1 MGQKTAIA
9 EREIRFRAQDGAS
22 IAAFVAEPAGAP
34 SAPRMVIAPEFR
46 GLTPW
51 IRSVA
56 RMLAR
61 EGFRAVAP
69 EIFAREPLPGTA
81 DRAALLARMG
91 RLSIPMAVADLR
103 LALAQ
108 LDGGP
113 AGVIGFCL
121 GGSLALLAAAEGGLG
136 ACVDCYGRIRL
147 PNAPRQP
154 IDLAGGLSC
163 PVLAVYATR
172 DAGIPVADAEA
183 LRKALPEGSELSLH
197 DAEHGFLNDTRPDVH
212 APDQAALAWPKIIG
226 FLRRKLYAGGP

>member
-1 MGQKTAIA
+1 MGQKIAIG
-9 EREIRFRAQDGAS
+9 EREVRFRAPDGVAV
-22 IAAFVAEPAGAP
+22 AAFIAEPAGAP
-34 SAPRMVIAPEFR
+34 SAPRVVIAPEFR

-69 EIFAREPLPGTA
+69 EIFARDPLPEGA
-81 DRAALLARMG
+81 DRGALLSRMAR
-91 RLSIPMAVADLR
+91 LPIPQAVSDLR

-108 LDGGP
+108 LEGGA

-121 GGSLALLAAAEGGLG
+121 GGSLALLVAAEGGLA

-154 IDLAGGLSC
+154 IDLAEGLPC
-163 PVLAVYATR
+163 PVLAIYATR

-183 LRKALPEGSELSLH
+183 LRAALPRGSELSLY
-197 DAEHGFLNDTRPDVH
+197 DAAHGFLNDTRPDVH
-212 APDQAALAWPKIIG
+212 APDQAALAWPRIVG

>member
-9 EREIRFRAQDGAS
+9 EREIRFRAPDGAA
-22 IAAFVAEPAGAP
+22 IPAFVAEPAGAP

-51 IRSVA
+51 VRSVA

-69 EIFAREPLPGTA
+69 EIFARDLLPETA
-81 DRAALLARMG
+81 DRAELLSRMN
-91 RLSIPMAVADLR
+91 RLSIPQAVADLR

-108 LDGGP
+108 LEGGP
-113 AGVIGFCL
+113 AGVVGFCL
-121 GGSLALLAAAEGGLG
+121 GGSLAVLVAAGGG
-136 ACVDCYGRIRL
+136 FSACVDCYGRIRL
-147 PNAPRQP
+147 QNAPLQP
-154 IDLAGGLSC
+154 IDAARTLDC
-163 PVLAVYATR
+163 PVLAIYATR
-172 DAGIPVADAEA
+172 DAGIPVVDAEA
-183 LRKALPEGSELSLH
+183 LRAVLPQGSELSLY
-197 DAEHGFLNDTRPDVH
+197 DAAHGFLNDTRSDVH